1 MLRGREGWNRR
12 GPASS
17 LPDGGPVRLLDP
29 ALRVVPFSGR
39 DAEMADLTNW
49 AGGSEAVR
57 VRLLT
62 GLGGSGKSR
71 IAVELSARLNRR
83 RWRSVWLDPADDPRD
98 VAAACRGPRVL
109 VVVDDA
115 ASFPRLGDQL
125 AALGDTEAGRIRVLL
140 LARTGREW
148 WTRLRWASTLWADA
162 ASVPTSIAHAGP
174 PAQSL
179 DRLVRTAAAAFASRL
194 GTQAP
199 ELVAGDLPADADP
212 PCFGDVHAA
221 VLAVLATDDPGGAGA
236 VVDVA
241 RGPAALLDQERDRW
255 EDTDAAVARALL
267 CGDRRDLPDRLAE
280 LHVARTLTAAPG
292 MTEVCTAR
300 ITPDEAFEVAMFAFR
315 LDVDTPAVTG
325 AGRLTGAL
333 LERVATQL
341 SDGPEH
347 LERILRLFPARPVPA
362 AQAADLASRLVT
374 VVTANAAGRD
384 TTGQAE
390 ALGAWARALEEAGHS
405 DEALDPAERA
415 EAMWRRITRADPLR
429 YRTALWRAMRD
440 LAVVSFGTGRDEEG
454 ARLVEETVSA
464 WSSVPEAEAAWSE
477 PELAWGMYAL
487 ELTTAPGSV
496 DAARWYH
503 ERAVSLLRGLVGR
516 DPVAYQE
523 TLARVQAN
531 LLLLVNRGRPGEAL
545 EGLRES
551 VSIRRRLAR
560 DRPDAFERHLA
571 YSLSNLSHA
580 LAGLGKAAEA
590 LAAGQEALA
599 LRRRALRKAASSDR
613 GGAPKLR
620 FELAWSLSGVGV
632 LLSEQGRPHEAL
644 SLEEEALAIR
654 RELAGE
660 APGRYREE
668 LATSC
673 SNLGVTYSRLGRFGD
688 ALRLEHEAVEIRRD
702 LVLRSSVSR
711 HRQHLARSL
720 SNLGVR
726 YSDMGRT
733 EDAVEP
739 TREAVALMRQVARD
753 DRWQHLPDLATVLA
767 NLGATFTDLS
777 RAQDAVGPLHEAV
790 GALRDLSREHP
801 EKHLPGLASALTAL
815 AVALGEQRRYV
826 SAAASAREAVRIRD
840 RLAATDQRR
849 FGDDL
854 ARSVRVLA
862 DIEAVLPNDGSRKGH
877 FITAR
882 SERA

>member
-1 MLRGREGWNRR
+1 M
-12 GPASS
+12 
-17 LPDGGPVRLLDP
+17 RLLDP
-29 ALRVVPFSGR
+29 ALRAVPFSGR
-39 DAEMADLTNW
+39 DTEMGDLTSW
-49 AGGSEAVR
+49 AGGAEPVR

-62 GLGGSGKSR
+62 GLGGCGKSR
-71 IAVELSARLNRR
+71 LAVELSARLGRR
-83 RWRSVWLDPADDPRD
+83 RWRSVWLDPADEPRD

-115 ASFPRLGDQL
+115 ASFPRLDDQL
-125 AALGDTEAGRIRVLL
+125 GALRDAEAGRIRVLL
-140 LARTGREW
+140 LARTGRHW
-148 WTRLRWASTLWADA
+148 WTRLRWASTLWTGPRA
-162 ASVPTSIAHAGP
+162 VPTSMSHVGP

-179 DRLVRTAAAAFASRL
+179 ARMVRAAASAFAARL
-194 GTQAP
+194 GTQTP
-199 ELVAGDLPADADP
+199 DLVVADLPADADP
-212 PCFGDVHAA
+212 PRFGDVHAA
-221 VLAVLATDDPGGAGA
+221 VLAVLAGREAGDADA

-241 RGPAALLDQERDRW
+241 RGPGALLDHERDRW
-255 EDTDAAVARALL
+255 EDTDAVVARALL

-333 LERVATQL
+333 LEQVANQL
-341 SDGPEH
+341 PDDRGH
-347 LERILRLFPARPVPA
+347 LERVLRLFPRRPAPA

-374 VVTANAAGRD
+374 VLAADEAGD
-384 TTGQAE
+384 SVSHAE
-390 ALGAWARALEEAGHS
+390 ALGALARALDETGRP
-405 DEALDPAERA
+405 DEAYGPAERA

-429 YRTALWRAMRD
+429 YRIALWYAMHD
-440 LAVVSFGTGRDEEG
+440 LAVMCFGTGRDKEF
-454 ARLVEETVSA
+454 ATLVDEAVSA
-464 WSSVPEAEAAWSE
+464 WSSVPDVEAVWTE
-477 PELAWGMYAL
+477 PELAWAMHSL
-487 ELTTAPGSV
+487 EATSAPGSV

-503 ERAVSLLRGLVGR
+503 DRAVALLRGLVAR
-516 DPVAYQE
+516 DPVAYAE
-523 TLARVQAN
+523 MLAMVQAN
-531 LLLLVNRGRPGEAL
+531 LLLLVNRGRPAEAL

-551 VSIRRRLAR
+551 VAIRRRLAR
-560 DRPDAFERHLA
+560 DRPEAFERKLA

-580 LAGLGKAAEA
+580 LAALGDVAEA

-599 LRRRALRKAASSDR
+599 LRRRALRKASSSAR

-644 SLEEEALAIR
+644 SLEEEALSIR
-654 RELAGE
+654 RDLAGD
-660 APGRYREE
+660 APDRYREE

-688 ALRLEHEAVEIRRD
+688 ALRLEQEAVEIRRD
-702 LVLRSSVSR
+702 LLRRSSSSR

-739 TREAVALMRQVARD
+739 TQEAVSLMRQAARD
-753 DRWQHLPDLATVLA
+753 DRWQHLPDLATALA
-767 NLGATFTDLS
+767 NLGATYTDLS

-862 DIEAVLPNDGSRKGH
+862 DIEAALPTDGSRKGP
-877 FITAR
+877 FLAAR

>member
-1 MLRGREGWNRR
+1 M
-12 GPASS
+12 
-17 LPDGGPVRLLDP
+17 
-29 ALRVVPFSGR
+29 PFSGR
-39 DAEMADLTNW
+39 DSEMADLTSW
-49 AGGSEAVR
+49 SGGSDRVR

-71 IAVELSARLNRR
+71 IAVELGVRLVRR
-83 RWRSVWLDPADDPRD
+83 RWRPVWLDPADEPRD
-98 VAAACRGPRVL
+98 VAVACRGPRVL

-115 ASFPRLGDQL
+115 ASFPRLDEQL
-125 AALGDTEAGRIRVLL
+125 GALREAEAGRIRVLL

-148 WTRLRWASTLWADA
+148 WTRLRWASTLWSVPAG
-162 ASVPTSIAHAGP
+162 VPTSMAHIGP
-174 PAQSL
+174 PAMSL
-179 DRLVRTAAAAFASRL
+179 DRMVRTAASAFASRL
-194 GTQAP
+194 AVQAP
-199 ELVAGDLPADADP
+199 ELTVGDQPADADP
-212 PCFGDVHAA
+212 PRFGDVHAA
-221 VLAVLATDDPGGAGA
+221 VLAVLADRENGGTGT
-236 VVDVA
+236 VVDVG

-255 EDTDAAVARALL
+255 AETDAVVARALL
-267 CGDRRDLPDRLAE
+267 CGGRRDLPDRLAE

-300 ITPDEAFEVAMFAFR
+300 ITPDEACEVAMFAFR

-325 AGRLTGAL
+325 AGRLTAAL
-333 LERVATQL
+333 LERVASQV
-341 SDGPEH
+341 SDRPEH
-347 LERILRLFPARPVPA
+347 LQRILRLFPARPAPA
-362 AQAADLASRLVT
+362 AQAVVLASRLVAM
-374 VVTANAAGRD
+374 VTATAAGRD
-384 TTGQAE
+384 TPDQAE
-390 ALGAWARALEEAGHS
+390 ALGAWARALEEAGRS

-415 EAMWRRITRADPLR
+415 EAMWRRITRTDPLR
-429 YRTALWRAMRD
+429 YRVALWRAMRD
-440 LAVVSFGTGRDEEG
+440 LAVVSFGTGREKEH
-454 ARLVEETVSA
+454 AQLVEETVSA
-464 WSSVPEAEAAWSE
+464 WSSAPETESVWTE
-477 PELAWGMYAL
+477 PELAWGMHAL

-503 ERAVSLLRGLVGR
+503 ERAVSLLRGLVAR
-516 DPVAYQE
+516 DPVAHE
-523 TLARVQAN
+523 EVLARVQAN

-551 VSIRRRLAR
+551 VSIRRRLTR

-580 LAGLGKAAEA
+580 LAGIGQAAEA

-599 LRRRALRKAASSDR
+599 LRRRVVRKAASADGNGVPR
-613 GGAPKLR
+613 LR

-644 SLEEEALAIR
+644 SLEEEALSIR
-654 RELAGE
+654 RDLARE
-660 APGRYREE
+660 APDRYREE

-688 ALRLEHEAVEIRRD
+688 ALRLEQEAVEIRRE
-702 LVLRSSVSR
+702 LVRRSSSSR

-739 TREAVALMRQVARD
+739 TREAVSLMRQVARD
-753 DRWQHLPDLATVLA
+753 DRWQHLPDLATALA

-777 RAQDAVGPLHEAV
+777 RAHDAIGPLHEAV

-840 RLAATDQRR
+840 GLAAMDQRR

-862 DIEAVLPNDGSRKGH
+862 DMEAVLPKDGSRTGQ

>member
-1 MLRGREGWNRR
+1 M
-12 GPASS
+12 
-17 LPDGGPVRLLDP
+17 RLLDP
-29 ALRVVPFSGR
+29 VLRVVPFSGR
-39 DAEMADLTNW
+39 DAELAELTNW
-49 AGGSEAVR
+49 AGGSETVR

-71 IAVELSARLNRR
+71 IAVELSARLSRR
-83 RWRSVWLDPADDPRD
+83 RWRSVWLDPADEPQD
-98 VAAACRGPRVL
+98 VAGACRGPRVL

-115 ASFPRLGDQL
+115 ASFPRLADQL
-125 AALGDTEAGRIRVLL
+125 GALVDAEAGRVRVLL

-148 WTRLRWASTLWADA
+148 WTRLRWASALWADPA
-162 ASVPTSIAHAGP
+162 CVPTSMAHVGA
-174 PAQSL
+174 PAQTP
-179 DRLVRTAAAAFASRL
+179 DRMVRTAASAFAPRL
-194 GTQAP
+194 GTQTP
-199 ELVAGDLPADADP
+199 DLVVGDLPADADP
-212 PCFGDVHAA
+212 PRFGDVHAA
-221 VLAVLATDDPGGAGA
+221 VLAVLAERRAGGEET
-236 VVDVA
+236 VVDVG
-241 RGPAALLDQERDRW
+241 RGLAALLDQERDRW
-255 EDTDAAVARALL
+255 VDTDAVVARALL

-325 AGRLTGAL
+325 AGRLTAAL
-333 LERVATQL
+333 LERVAAEL
-341 SDGPEH
+341 PDDREY
-347 LERILRLFPARPVPA
+347 LERILRLFPVRPVPA

-374 VVTANAAGRD
+374 VITDAGDQD
-384 TTGQAE
+384 TTGEAE
-390 ALGAWARALEEAGHS
+390 ALGVRARALEEAGRT
-405 DEALDPAERA
+405 DEALAPAERA
-415 EAMWRRITRADPLR
+415 TAMWRRIAHVDPLR
-429 YRTALWRAMRD
+429 YRVALWRAMRD
-440 LAVVSFGTGRDEEG
+440 LAVVSFGAGREKEH
-454 ARLVEETVSA
+454 ASLVEEGVAA
-464 WSSVPEAEAAWSE
+464 WSSASEADSVWTE
-477 PELAWGMYAL
+477 PELAWGMHAL

-503 ERAVSLLRGLVGR
+503 ERAVAILRGLVAR
-516 DPVAYQE
+516 DPVAYEE
-523 TLARVQAN
+523 TLARVQGN
-531 LLLLVNRGRPGEAL
+531 LLLLVNRGRPAEAL

-551 VSIRRRLAR
+551 VAIRRRLAR
-560 DRPDAFERHLA
+560 DRPDAFERYLA

-580 LAGLGKAAEA
+580 LAGIGDAAEA

-599 LRRRALRKAASSDR
+599 LRRRVVRKAASAGRSGVPR
-613 GGAPKLR
+613 LR

-654 RELAGE
+654 RDLARE
-660 APGRYREE
+660 TPDRYREE

-688 ALRLEHEAVEIRRD
+688 ALRLEQEAVEIRRE
-702 LVLRSSVSR
+702 LVRGSSSSR
-711 HRQHLARSL
+711 YRQHLARSL

-739 TREAVALMRQVARD
+739 TREAVALLRQVARD
-753 DRWQHLPDLATVLA
+753 DRWQHLPDLATALA

-777 RAQDAVGPLHEAV
+777 RAQDAIGPLHEAV

-815 AVALGEQRRYV
+815 AVAFGEQRRYV

-840 RLAATDQRR
+840 QLAATDQRR

-862 DIEAVLPNDGSRKGH
+862 DMESVLPTDGARRSH
-877 FITAR
+877 VITAR